1 MPKTWIAFDTLCSKS
16 LDIGSGS
23 RHGTDAGT
31 MSVEIIQTVSRR
43 HWTPAQKM
51 RMIDD
56 SMKPGNSVSR
66 TARQNGISPALLYK
80 WRKLMLEGGTVAV
93 EADEQVVSI
102 SEVKA
107 LKKLIKELERSL
119 GRKTLEND
127 LLKAAV
133 ELGRKKKLISPA
145 PLSGIEGF
153 E

>member
-1 MPKTWIAFDTLCSKS
+1 MSGT
-16 LDIGSGS
+16 DI
-23 RHGTDAGT
+23 GTDAGT
-31 MSVEIIQTVSRR
+31 MPVEIIQTVARKR
-43 HWTPAQKM
+43 WTPDQKM
-51 RMIDD
+51 RMVEE

-66 TARQNGISPALLYK
+66 IARQNGISPALLYK
-80 WRKLMLEGGTVAV
+80 WRRLMLEGGNTAVA
-93 EADEQVVSI
+93 ADEQVVSM

-107 LKKLIKELERSL
+107 LYKRINELERSL

-127 LLKAAV
+127 ILKAAV